1 LETSRNKRTCSDC
14 EQRILG
20 ADSGGDAPADS
31 GVSDHIA
38 ACADCRALY
47 ESLAEIKP
55 VLDRYRVGEPAEA
68 LLQKVVGRA
77 LQVQSARP
85 TPATVPARA
94 GVFRLLLAG
103 LVSLPLVVLINALI
117 GWALYE
123 AAISL
128 LPRTIA
134 LYCGGLFAVWASM
147 AVSLGYA
154 SLPLMNAIVSRPS
167 DRPDGTDRP

>member
-1 LETSRNKRTCSDC
+1 MERSRNRLDCSDC

-20 ADSGGDAPADS
+20 AQSPTHALADS

-38 ACADCRALY
+38 ACADCRELY
-47 ESLAEIKP
+47 EGLAEIGP
-55 VLDRYRVGEPAEA
+55 ALDRYRFPEPTEA
-68 LLQKVVGRA
+68 LLEKVVGRA
-77 LQVQSARP
+77 LQIHAARP
-85 TPATVPARA
+85 SPARVPVRA

-103 LVSLPLVVLINALI
+103 LVSLPMVVLINALI

-123 AAISL
+123 AAVSF

-134 LYCGGLFAVWASM
+134 LYCVGLFAVWASM

-154 SLPLMNAIVSRPS
+154 SLPLMSAIVSRPS
-167 DRPDGTDRP
+167 GLPDGTDRP